1 MYNHDHYGM
10 KISRKT
16 NEDEIISITEL
27 PHPGDVYVYDLETE
41 NHHFAVGPGA
51 LVVHNTDSSMIDMHV
66 PIKEVYQR
74 GLDLAQEIT
83 YGLPER
89 KLEDGT
95 IIPATPALFP
105 PPLKIEF
112 EKAMKMCCIKKKKYM
127 AFYIDKNGEYMREKN
142 KDGTLGDYKVL
153 KRGIIVARRDTAKIV
168 HKTYNKLLMM
178 VLKEE
183 PIVKSFNLIID
194 VLDDLLNNRLD
205 PRKDLSIIRQY
216 SGSYKAENFMMK
228 VFGDELIRQGK
239 PVNPSDRLEY
249 VIVKTDAE
257 KNMDKKERDALN
269 LGMKF
274 RLIEMYEESQRS
286 VGYTSETHEETQHD
300 IALHEGLIFDHPD
313 DPLKIP
319 DESSAVY
326 PPEDIDYEYYIGH
339 VLMNPIDQ
347 LFSIGYMKQL
357 EKIKHIGYTP
367 KNKASKPISISEP
380 IKMIAKMIEDYQ
392 KQGATLEQIKPIIPQ
407 MKTYFE
413 NFLAEA

>member
-1 MYNHDHYGM
+1 MTGITLEYAGVDDYYGF
-10 KISRKT
+10 
-16 NEDEIISITEL
+16 EIDGNRL
-27 PHPGDVYVYDLETE
+27 FL
-41 NHHFAVGPGA
+41 
-51 LVVHNTDSSMIDMHV
+51 
-66 PIKEVYQR
+66 
-74 GLDLAQEIT
+74 
-83 YGLPER
+83 
-89 KLEDGT
+89 LEDGT
-95 IIPATPALFP
+95 VIPASPPLFP

-112 EKAMKMCCIKKKKYM
+112 EKAMKMCCIKKKKY
-127 AFYIDKNGEYMREKN
+127 AALYIDKNGEFMREKK
-142 KDGTLGDYKVL
+142 KDGSLGDYKIL

-286 VGYTSETHEETQHD
+286 VGYTSEAHEETQHD